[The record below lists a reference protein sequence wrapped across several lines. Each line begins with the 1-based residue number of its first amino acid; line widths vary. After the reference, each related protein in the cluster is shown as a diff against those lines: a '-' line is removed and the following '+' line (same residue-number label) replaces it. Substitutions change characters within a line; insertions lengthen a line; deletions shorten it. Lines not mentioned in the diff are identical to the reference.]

1 MFNWS
6 WNSSYGGVVCASTA
20 SAPIS
25 TIMGATYA
33 DIDTAWSFDP
43 TASDSSAKTFSNAN
57 CSQKFG
63 GTNMSDAYYADTGLA
78 GGFITCAWKS
88 AFTPSKD
95 EMLFCTNITNNGP
108 LYNGESGDFE
118 IIAPTEYGTGVY
130 ETYYFY
136 LSLG

>member
-1 MFNWS
+1 
-6 WNSSYGGVVCASTA
+6 
-20 SAPIS
+20 
-25 TIMGATYA
+25 
-33 DIDTAWSFDP
+33 
-43 TASDSSAKTFSNAN
+43 
-57 CSQKFG
+57 
-63 GTNMSDAYYADTGLA
+63 MSDAYYADTGLA